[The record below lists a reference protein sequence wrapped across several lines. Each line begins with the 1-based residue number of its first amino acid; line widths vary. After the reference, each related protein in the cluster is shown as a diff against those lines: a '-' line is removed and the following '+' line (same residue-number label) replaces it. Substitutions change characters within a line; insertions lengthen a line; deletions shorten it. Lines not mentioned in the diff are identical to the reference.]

1 MTLAVLNFDTAW
13 LEMLARIGTVPIWLT
28 SDIRIGQDGGYTG
41 TL

>member
-1 MTLAVLNFDTAW
+1 MTLAVLNVDTW
-13 LEMLARIGTVPIWLT
+13 VKMLARIGTVPIWLT